1 MLITANKLPHL
12 ICFHYRQAFSFVPDV
27 SSARVAASQILRLM
41 DSAPEIDA
49 DGHDGKIASAVQG
62 HLELRDV
69 HFQYRALIPLL
80 FCEHADLVYTATRPA
95 IKVLRG
101 INMEIRPG
109 SYVAIVG
116 ASGSGYGF
124 VIMESIDTLS

>member
-1 MLITANKLPHL
+1 
-12 ICFHYRQAFSFVPDV
+12 
-27 SSARVAASQILRLM
+27 M

-49 DGHDGKIASAVQG
+49 NGHGGKTVSAVQG

-69 HFQYRALIPLL
+69 HFQYRASIFSL
-80 FCEHADLVYTATRPA
+80 FYEYANLVYAATRPA

-116 ASGSGYGF
+116 ASGSG
-124 VIMESIDTLS
+124 